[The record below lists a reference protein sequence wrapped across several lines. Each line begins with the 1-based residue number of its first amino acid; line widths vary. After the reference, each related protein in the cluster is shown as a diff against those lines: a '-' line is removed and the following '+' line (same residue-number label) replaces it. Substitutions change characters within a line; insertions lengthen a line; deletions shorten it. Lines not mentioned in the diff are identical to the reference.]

1 MNEESRLG
9 GIQNRLSY
17 IAGCSYDQGRNNHR
31 EEENV
36 PVRDLDIQ
44 ISGRKVQMCPILI
57 GRVTDEKYQASRQM
71 KRVSEL
77 LHGENPSQN
86 FSLGYS
92 NTIIILY
99 SGLYSGTK

>member
-1 MNEESRLG
+1 MENENGESILG

-17 IAGCSYDQGRNNHR
+17 IAGCCYDQGRNNHR

-57 GRVTDEKYQASRQM
+57 GRVTDEKY
-71 KRVSEL
+71 
-77 LHGENPSQN
+77 
-86 FSLGYS
+86 
-92 NTIIILY
+92 
-99 SGLYSGTK
+99 